1 MEGVTAGPNQIN
13 SSQNSKVTQPDLA
26 KEDLTIEI
34 LEVDQEQIE
43 KNECVICMDQ
53 PKDTVF
59 YPCGH
64 QCLCKPCGDR
74 FRKEARHQI
83 CPICR
88 NRVSD
93 IIKVFN

>member
-1 MEGVTAGPNQIN
+1 MMEGVTAGPDQVN
-13 SSQNSKVTQPDLA
+13 SQKQKDSKVKPDLA
-26 KEDLTIEI
+26 NEDLTIEI
-34 LEVDQEQIE
+34 LEVNEDQME

-74 FRKEARHQI
+74 FKKEARH
-83 CPICR
+83 
-88 NRVSD
+88 
-93 IIKVFN
+93 